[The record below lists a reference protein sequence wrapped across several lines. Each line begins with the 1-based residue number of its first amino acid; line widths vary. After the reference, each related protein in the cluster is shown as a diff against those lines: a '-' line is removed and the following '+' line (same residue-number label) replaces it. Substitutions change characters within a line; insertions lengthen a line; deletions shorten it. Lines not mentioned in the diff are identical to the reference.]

1 MGLIADKFQI
11 NKLTLFLE
19 VMAVAFFAICVF
31 APLWVYYILMVI
43 LVFESFTMCSRY
55 LMLLNRVKDISYHV
69 LRQQRKIIGYA
80 VLSYGCWAALSL
92 YAIYYLSI
100 HIESYFGYKPNMYN
114 FADPLILLLTSTKLL
129 LFGLTMAL
137 IHFIV
142 ILRIYFG
149 VPFDLPP
156 LACLISKMIRKLKQ
170 ESGNL

>member
-1 MGLIADKFQI
+1 MGLMSKFQF

-19 VMAVAFFAICVF
+19 VMVVTFFGICVF
-31 APLWVYYILMVI
+31 APLWMYYILMIV

-69 LRQQRKIIGYA
+69 LRQQRKIISYA
-80 VLSYGCWAALSL
+80 VLSYGCWAVLAL
-92 YAIYYLSI
+92 YAIYYLRI

-114 FADPLILLLTSTKLL
+114 YADPLILLLTSTKLL

-142 ILRIYFG
+142 VLRTYFG

-156 LACLISKMIRKLKQ
+156 VACFVSRMIRTLKRQ
-170 ESGNL
+170 SGSV